1 VSGDRAARA
10 AALLV
15 LAIVLAAALAR
26 GDAAVLAQQPAES
39 PTEAALRLVR
49 ERTGL
54 PADRLSVASSAAVA
68 YPWLGTASFAVKVL
82 DAEAGVVHSV
92 TLDPA
97 GQPVEASRLV
107 AGERAARRAQEG
119 ALEPALAQRLARSST
134 DDAVD
139 VIIWLKEPPA
149 SAPSPRREPSA
160 DGRAPT
166 TPGDVR
172 AAHTA
177 TSARR
182 AAAVQRLAS
191 PVVDRLSQLG
201 LSANRVWAAPA
212 LYARLPAQWIR
223 AVATWTEV
231 DRVYLARRS
240 TPDLESAR
248 PTVHADV
255 VQARGITGAG
265 VPVAQLE
272 IGGRL
277 SASNPYLAGVLQD
290 QTFVCD
296 SESAHGTMVAGV
308 LRSTHPTIRGIAPA
322 ITLWAGGSCSG
333 DPAELHD
340 RAAAA
345 AAWGAQVFNLSL
357 SNDTDR
363 TPTGDDRFYDDL
375 VFNLHRVVVKS
386 AGNLGLGTGDVTS
399 PGLGYNVL
407 SVGNFDDRNTPDWA
421 DDGMNTTSSFLPP
434 LSTHGDRQKPELV
447 AVGTNITSTSLT
459 PPWVDGNST
468 GSSFAAPMVSGAAA
482 LLLQRNPDL
491 GLWPEAVRAILM
503 ATAVHNLDGDP
514 RLSARDGAG
523 GLVADRADDVARGV
537 TGAWGARAYDCA
549 SPSPLDVATLPLTA
563 GQRVRAALAWNSD
576 PGGSEWPSQPGADLD
591 LIVIGPKGTSVAV
604 STSFDNSYEIVD
616 FIVGSDGTHLLRVSR
631 TRCDASP
638 QGVAWAWHV
647 VSTPAVAASPACT
660 PTRPNVSVTST
671 RVGSGRLQVT
681 VTAQTLPGGATNTLR
696 TLRFGDPHPSTNE
709 LIDMSGQT
717 ARSGAFSLTL
727 PAGTTSTSFVV
738 RQAATGRPTT
748 VNLVV
753 VDGCGDWPTMVGG
766 GTGAF

>member
-1 VSGDRAARA
+1 VTGGRAARLV
-10 AALLV
+10 ALL
-15 LAIVLAAALAR
+15 LLAAALVPALAL
-26 GDAAVLAQQPAES
+26 GDVAVLAQQPAVS
-39 PTEAALRLVR
+39 PAEAALRLVR

-54 PADRLSVASSAAVA
+54 PADRLAVAGSAAVA
-68 YPWLGTASFAVKVL
+68 YPRLGTASFAVKVL

-92 TLDPA
+92 SLDPS

-119 ALEPALAQRLARSST
+119 ALEPALGERLARSPA

-139 VIIWLKEPPA
+139 VIIWLKEPPS
-149 SAPSPRREPSA
+149 SAPSPRREPAA

-166 TPGDVR
+166 PPGEVR
-172 AAHTA
+172 AAQTA

-182 AAAVQRLAS
+182 AAAVQRLAT

-201 LSANRVWAAPA
+201 LSVNRVWAAPA
-212 LYARLPAQWIR
+212 LYARLPAQWVR
-223 AVATWTEV
+223 TVAAWSEV

-240 TPDLESAR
+240 TPDLDSAR
-248 PTVHADV
+248 PSVHADV
-255 VQARGITGAG
+255 VQSRGITGAG
-265 VPVAQLE
+265 VHVAQLE

-277 SASNPYLAGVLQD
+277 SASNPYLAGIVQD
-290 QTFVCD
+290 QTFVCET
-296 SESAHGTMVAGV
+296 ESAHGTMVAGV
-308 LRSTHPTIRGIAPA
+308 LRSTHPTLRGIAPDV
-322 ITLWAGGSCSG
+322 TLWAGGSCSG

-340 RAAAA
+340 RAATA
-345 AAWGAQVFNLSL
+345 AAWGAQVFNLSF

-363 TPTGDDRFYDDL
+363 MPTGDDRFYDDL

-386 AGNLGLGTGDVTS
+386 AGNLGLGTGNVTS

-421 DDGMNTTSSFLPP
+421 DDGMNTTSSFRPP
-434 LSTHGDRQKPELV
+434 ISTHGDRQKPELA

-459 PPWVDGNST
+459 PPWVNGNST
-468 GSSFAAPMVSGAAA
+468 GSSFATPMVAGAAA

-537 TGAWGARAYDCA
+537 TGAWGARAYDCG
-549 SPSPLDVATLPLTA
+549 SPSPLDVATLPLNA

-576 PGGSEWPSQPGADLD
+576 PAWSDWPSQPGADLD
-591 LIVIGPKGTSVAV
+591 LIVIGPKGTSVAA
-604 STSFDNSYEIVD
+604 STSFDNGYELVD
-616 FIVGSDGTHLLRVSR
+616 FTVSSDGTHVLRVSR
-631 TRCDASP
+631 TRCDTSR

-647 VSTPAVAASPACT
+647 VSNPVVPASPACT

-671 RVGSGRLQVT
+671 RVGIGRLQVT

-709 LIDMSGQT
+709 LIDVAGQS

-727 PAGTTSTSFVV
+727 PAGTTSASFVV
-738 RQAATGRPTT
+738 RQAASGRPTT

-753 VDGCGDWPTMVGG
+753 VDGCGEWPTMVGG
-766 GTGAF
+766 GAGAF